1 MIKLEY
7 SVNLQ
12 KPGKFVKKP
21 LAWINFENVIN
32 DPDNGINDRT
42 FLCNKYGGR
51 LNKTAVS
58 YSTPE
63 PENSENP
70 KTQAI
75 ITAYGFLESTNRYEM
90 PSLQE
95 IMVKLNSVMDDSF
108 TQKDVDAVDKT
119 TDDMYVEF
127 MQKIQEPKV
136 QELLKSMGQYHIA
149 TTTYG
154 WKRSMDNVLKA
165 YAQKPDAT
173 FVQTRYEWFHRYNR
187 EIVPNAT
194 RILLVAPKQD
204 YNCSM
209 SDILET
215 MRSLG
220 YDSNTN
226 FMNLST
232 QQQEHIK
239 IVTIYHT
246 GRGFEHKAYYDIS
259 DTVLIP
265 GKPDIWA
272 DEAGFDNNFTGHLN
286 QKAMDDV
293 MSKGV
298 SYDGVDASEIYNRE
312 EGNPQFLNAAIVKG
326 ITNKYPEV
334 KPITN
339 GNPLMAF
346 ENNVKNL
353 ANYLLETKSKIVRQ
367 ENRDLGVKIITA
379 FVLAFSKLQPNRIL
393 ENLKQD
399 IMSREAYLE
408 LRDRIND
415 IMRLLNNSMIK
426 RENYMRIDESLPYL
440 QTLDQMFDLMGIDPT
455 EVSSYQEQGFAMESK
470 EDKMKTIKESFMK
483 TLNRLNEH
491 KYYNE
496 KYEK

>member
-1 MIKLEY
+1 
-7 SVNLQ
+7 
-12 KPGKFVKKP
+12 
-21 LAWINFENVIN
+21 
-32 DPDNGINDRT
+32 
-42 FLCNKYGGR
+42 
-51 LNKTAVS
+51 
-58 YSTPE
+58 
-63 PENSENP
+63 
-70 KTQAI
+70 
-75 ITAYGFLESTNRYEM
+75 
-90 PSLQE
+90 
-95 IMVKLNSVMDDSF
+95 
-108 TQKDVDAVDKT
+108 
-119 TDDMYVEF
+119 
-127 MQKIQEPKV
+127 
-136 QELLKSMGQYHIA
+136 
-149 TTTYG
+149 
-154 WKRSMDNVLKA
+154 
-165 YAQKPDAT
+165 
-173 FVQTRYEWFHRYNR
+173 
-187 EIVPNAT
+187 
-194 RILLVAPKQD
+194 
-204 YNCSM
+204 
-209 SDILET
+209 
-215 MRSLG
+215 
-220 YDSNTN
+220 
-226 FMNLST
+226 MNLST
-232 QQQEHIK
+232 QQQEHIE

-367 ENRDLGVKIITA
+367 ENRDLGIKIITA

-426 RENYMRIDESLPYL
+426 RESYMRIDESLPYL

-455 EVSSYQEQGFAMESK
+455 EVSSYQEQGFAMENK